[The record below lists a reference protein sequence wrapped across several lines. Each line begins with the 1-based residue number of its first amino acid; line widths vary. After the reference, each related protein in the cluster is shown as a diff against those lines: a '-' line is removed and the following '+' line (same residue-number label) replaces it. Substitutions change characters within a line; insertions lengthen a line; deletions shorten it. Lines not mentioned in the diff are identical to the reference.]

1 MLIMEKSSLA
11 LILFLSFITQISFS
25 QKTELLGKVKSPLD
39 VENIHVI
46 NKTAQLFTTTNVYG
60 EFRITVS
67 LNDTIVFSSIQHKL
81 LSIIVDQKIMTDR
94 TLVVTLEEQLNA
106 LDEVVVG
113 KVLSGDILADIGE
126 VDGEP
131 MTSKKAGIPSYQGP
145 LKTQSER
152 KLNEATTGGGII
164 PLNPIINAITGRTKQ
179 LKNQVKLE
187 EKETLMYSIK
197 ARLSENLFQMN
208 ALDQEYNMEYF
219 YFVSEQDDF
228 MLRCKNTS
236 DILVLEYLNEKLITF
251 KTQLK
256 AIKN

>member
-1 MLIMEKSSLA
+1 MEKNSFA
-11 LILFLSFITQISFS
+11 LTLILSFITQLSFS
-25 QKTELLGKVKSPLD
+25 QKTEILGKVKSPLD

-60 EFRITVS
+60 EFRITAS
-67 LNDTIVFSSIQHKL
+67 LNDTLVFSSIQHKL
-81 LSIIVDQKIMTDR
+81 LSVIVDQNIVTDK
-94 TLVVTLEEQLNA
+94 TLVIALEEQLNA

-113 KVLSGDILADIGE
+113 KVLSGDIFKDIGNVE
-126 VDGEP
+126 GEP

-145 LKTQSER
+145 PKTQSER

-164 PLNPIINAITGRTKQ
+164 PLNPIINGITGRTKQ

-197 ARLSENLFQMN
+197 ARLSENLFEMN
-208 ALDQEYNMEYF
+208 SLEEEYNMEYF

-228 MLRCKNTS
+228 MLRCKNKS
-236 DILVLEYLNEKLITF
+236 DILVLEYLNEKLVEF
-251 KTQLK
+251 KGNLTTS
-256 AIKN
+256 KN